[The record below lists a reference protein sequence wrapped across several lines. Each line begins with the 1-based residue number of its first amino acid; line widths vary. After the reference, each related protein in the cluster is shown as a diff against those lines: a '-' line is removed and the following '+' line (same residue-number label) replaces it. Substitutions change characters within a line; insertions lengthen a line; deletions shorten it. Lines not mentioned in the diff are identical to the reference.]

1 MYFQVTPMISQFRFL
16 LRLGLFALGLTG
28 LARAELTVD
37 ITQGVEGAAPIA
49 VVPFGQAGLAGE
61 NLAHIVATDL
71 AGSGRFTPLAEAQMP
86 ERPVPPE
93 GVNFPV
99 WQSAGQEHV
108 VIGRVVPGTG
118 GAPHEA
124 EFTLFDAIRGTSL
137 LSERIP
143 FKAADAR
150 HTAHRIADLIY
161 QQLTGERGIF
171 NTRIAYVTASGSG
184 KSREY
189 RLQIADADGEA
200 AREVMSSPE
209 PIMSPAWSPDG
220 KRMAYVSFE
229 DRTAAVFVQNLS
241 TGERRKV
248 SGTPGI
254 NGAPAW
260 SPDGST
266 LALTLSKD
274 GNPEIYTLDVASG
287 SLRRITRDDAI
298 DTEASWSPD
307 GRSLVMTSDR
317 GGKPQLYLVPAAGG
331 EPQRLTYE
339 GEYNARG
346 VFSPDGRRLAM
357 VHGGEGG
364 YRIAWMDLGSRN
376 LKVVSRG
383 RLDES
388 PAFAPNG
395 HVIMYVRKDGGHEPL
410 AMTSLDGQVQRTIPV
425 RGGEVRGVA
434 WSP

>member
-1 MYFQVTPMISQFRFL
+1 MIIQLRFSL
-16 LRLGLFALGLTG
+16 LLGFLVLGLTG

-37 ITQGVEGAAPIA
+37 INQGVEGAMPIA
-49 VVPFGQAGLAGE
+49 IVPFGQEGLAGE
-61 NLAHIVATDL
+61 NLARIIAADL
-71 AGSGRFTPLAEAQMP
+71 ESSGRFTPLAEVQMP

-93 GVNFPV
+93 AVNFPV

-108 VIGRVVPGTG
+108 VIGRVVPGVGG
-118 GAPHEA
+118 GAYEA
-124 EFTLFDAIRGTSL
+124 SFTLFDAIRGTPL
-137 LSERIP
+137 LSDRIP
-143 FKAADAR
+143 FKSADAR
-150 HTAHRIADLIY
+150 HAAHRIADLIY
-161 QQLTGERGIF
+161 QQLTGDRSIF
-171 NTRIAYVTASGSG
+171 NTRIAYITASGAG
-184 KSREY
+184 KTREY
-189 RLQIADADGEA
+189 RLQIADADGQG
-200 AREVMSSPE
+200 AREVMNSSE
-209 PIMSPAWSPDG
+209 PIMSPVWSPDG

-229 DRTAAVFVQNLS
+229 DRTAAVYVQNLS

-248 SGTPGI
+248 SATPGI
-254 NGAPAW
+254 NGAPSW

-287 SLRRITRDDAI
+287 ALRRVTHDDAI

-317 GGKPQLYLVPAAGG
+317 GGKPQLYLVPAMGG

-339 GEYNARG
+339 GDYNARG
-346 VFSPDGRRLAM
+346 VFSPDGRSLAM

-364 YRIAWMDLGSRN
+364 YRIAVMDTGSRN
-376 LKVVSRG
+376 IKVLTRG

-388 PAFAPNG
+388 PSFAPNG
-395 HVIMYVRKDGGHEPL
+395 HVILYTRKDGGRDQL
-410 AMTSLDGQVQRTIPV
+410 AMIAVDGQGQRNIPI
-425 RGGEVRGVA
+425 RGGEVRGAA

>member
-1 MYFQVTPMISQFRFL
+1 MITPLRFSL
-16 LRLGLFALGLTG
+16 WLGFLTLGLAA

-37 ITQGVEGAAPIA
+37 INQGVEGTMPIA
-49 VVPFGQAGLAGE
+49 IVPFGQEALAGD
-61 NLAHIVATDL
+61 NLAGIIAADL
-71 AGSGRFTPLAEAQMP
+71 ENSGRFKPLAEAQMP

-93 GVNFPV
+93 AVNFPV

-108 VIGRVVPGTG
+108 VIGQVVPGVG
-118 GAPHEA
+118 GAAYEA
-124 EFTLFDAIRGTSL
+124 TFTLFDAIRGTSL
-137 LSERIP
+137 LSDRIP
-143 FKAADAR
+143 FKASDAR
-150 HTAHRIADLIY
+150 HTAHRMADLIY
-161 QQLTGERGIF
+161 QQLTGERGIS
-171 NTRIAYVTASGSG
+171 NTRIAYVTASGAG
-184 KSREY
+184 KTREY
-189 RLQIADADGEA
+189 RLQIADADGQG
-200 AREVMSSPE
+200 AREVMSSSE
-209 PIMSPAWSPDG
+209 PIMSPVWSPDG

-229 DRTAAVFVQNLS
+229 DRKAAIYVQNLS
-241 TGERRKV
+241 TGERRTV
-248 SGTPGI
+248 SATPGI

-287 SLRRITRDDAI
+287 ALNRITRDDAI

-317 GGKPQLYLVPAAGG
+317 GGKPQLYLVSATGG

-339 GEYNARG
+339 GDYNARG
-346 VFSPDGRRLAM
+346 VFSPDGRSLAM

-364 YRIAWMDLGSRN
+364 YRIALMDMGSRH
-376 LKVVSRG
+376 LKMLTRG

-388 PAFAPNG
+388 PSFAANG
-395 HVIMYVRKDGGHEPL
+395 RVILYTRKDGGRDQL
-410 AMTSLDGQVQRTIPV
+410 AMVTVDGQSQRNIPI
-425 RGGEVRGVA
+425 RGGEVRGAA

>member
-1 MYFQVTPMISQFRFL
+1 MISQLRFSL
-16 LRLGLFALGLTG
+16 LLGFLVLGLTG

-37 ITQGVEGAAPIA
+37 INQGVEGAMPIA
-49 VVPFGQAGLAGE
+49 IVPFGQEGLAGE
-61 NLAHIVATDL
+61 NLARIIAADL
-71 AGSGRFTPLAEAQMP
+71 ESSGRFTPLAEAQMP

-93 GVNFPV
+93 AVNFPV

-108 VIGRVVPGTG
+108 VIGRVIPGVG
-118 GAPHEA
+118 GAAYEA
-124 EFTLFDAIRGTSL
+124 TFTLFDAIRGTPL
-137 LSERIP
+137 LSDRIP

-161 QQLTGERGIF
+161 QQLTGDRGIF
-171 NTRIAYVTASGSG
+171 NTRIAYVTASGAG
-184 KSREY
+184 KTREY
-189 RLQIADADGEA
+189 RLQIADADGQG
-200 AREVMSSPE
+200 AREVMSSSE
-209 PIMSPAWSPDG
+209 PIMSPVWSPDG

-229 DRTAAVFVQNLS
+229 DRAAAVYVQNLS

-248 SGTPGI
+248 SATPGI

-287 SLRRITRDDAI
+287 ALRRVTRDDAI

-317 GGKPQLYLVPAAGG
+317 GGKPQLYLVPAMGG

-339 GEYNARG
+339 GDYNARG
-346 VFSPDGRRLAM
+346 VFSPDGRSLAM

-364 YRIAWMDLGSRN
+364 YRIAVMDMGSRT
-376 LKVVSRG
+376 LKVLTRG

-388 PAFAPNG
+388 PSFAPNG
-395 HVIMYVRKDGGHEPL
+395 HVILYTRKDGGRDQL
-410 AMTSLDGQVQRTIPV
+410 AMVAVDGQGQRNIPI
-425 RGGEVRGVA
+425 RGGEVRGAA

>member
-1 MYFQVTPMISQFRFL
+1 MIRLIQCL
-16 LRLGLFALGLTG
+16 LLSGLLVSGLIEP
-28 LARAELTVD
+28 ARAELTVD
-37 ITQGVEGAAPIA
+37 INQGVEGAMPIA
-49 VVPFGQAGLAGE
+49 IVPFGQEGLGGD
-61 NLAHIVATDL
+61 NLARIVAADL
-71 AGSGRFTPLAEAQMP
+71 GESGRFTALAEARMP
-86 ERPVPPE
+86 ERPVPPDPI
-93 GVNFPV
+93 NFAV

-108 VIGRVVPGTG
+108 VTGRVETGIG
-118 GAPHEA
+118 GAPFEVA
-124 EFTLFDAIRGTSL
+124 FTLFDAIRGTSL

-150 HTAHRIADLIY
+150 HVAHRIADLIY
-161 QQLTGERGIF
+161 KQLTGERGIF
-171 NTRIAYVTASGSG
+171 NTRIAYVTASAAG
-184 KSREY
+184 KARQY
-189 RLQIADADGEA
+189 RLQIADADGQG
-200 AREVMSSPE
+200 AREVMNSSE

-229 DRTAAVFVQNLS
+229 DRSAAVFVQDLA

-248 SGTPGI
+248 SATPGI

-260 SPDGST
+260 SPNGST

-287 SLRRITRDDAI
+287 ALRRITHNDAI

-307 GRSLVMTSDR
+307 GRSLVITSDR
-317 GGKPQLYLVPAAGG
+317 GGKPQLYLVSASGG

-346 VFSPDGRRLAM
+346 VFSPDGQSLAL

-364 YRIAWMDLGSRN
+364 YRIALMDMGSRH
-376 LKVVSRG
+376 LKVLTRG

-388 PAFAPNG
+388 PGFAPNG
-395 HVIMYVRKDGGHEPL
+395 RVILYTRKEGGGDQL
-410 AMTSLDGQVQRTIPV
+410 AMVSVDGQMQRNLPA
-425 RGGEVRGVA
+425 RDGEVRGAA